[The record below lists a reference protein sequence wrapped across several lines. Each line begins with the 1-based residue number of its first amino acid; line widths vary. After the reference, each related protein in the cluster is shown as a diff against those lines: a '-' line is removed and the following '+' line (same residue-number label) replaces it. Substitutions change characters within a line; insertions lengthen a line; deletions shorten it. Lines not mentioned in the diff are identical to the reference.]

1 MDLKSVGAM
10 LGSLGAVVGLS
21 FLHSRSGSRSHSLAE
36 ALFERHFRSFQG
48 GDLWNDD
55 ASSGYVVTPSNAF
68 DSFYTDAVNHIRM
81 CRDRGWAPKE
91 DALRFVEASE
101 RVKKTGASE
110 TVDVRGTKVDLFMR
124 DDQPHP
130 QLGYMIGNP
139 ERPRKK

>member
-1 MDLKSVGAM
+1 MDLKSVGVM

-48 GDLWNDD
+48 GAFCDD
-55 ASSGYVVTPSNAF
+55 GYVVRPSNEF
-68 DSFYTDAVNHIRM
+68 DSFYTDAVKHIRM
-81 CRDRGWAPKE
+81 CKERGWTPKQ
-91 DALRFVEASE
+91 DALRLVEASE

-139 ERPRKK
+139 G